1 MVSPGFQKHGIVIS
15 QIGIKMYV
23 TIPEIGVQVMF
34 SGLIFSVQMPF
45 SKFANNTEGQCGEP
59 QPRPPPGHS
68 PRETSVSRLTL
79 GKPAGGRALQGE
91 ATQAARGLQGLLLSV
106 CTKNEAAPHP

>member
-1 MVSPGFQKHGIVIS
+1 MSPGFQKHGIVVS

-34 SGLIFSVQMPF
+34 SGLIFSVQVPF

-59 QPRPPPGHS
+59 QPRPTPGHKS
-68 PRETSVSRLTL
+68 PRDQCEQVDL
-79 GKPAGGRALQGE
+79 G
-91 ATQAARGLQGLLLSV
+91 QARWGARS
-106 CTKNEAAPHP
+106 AR